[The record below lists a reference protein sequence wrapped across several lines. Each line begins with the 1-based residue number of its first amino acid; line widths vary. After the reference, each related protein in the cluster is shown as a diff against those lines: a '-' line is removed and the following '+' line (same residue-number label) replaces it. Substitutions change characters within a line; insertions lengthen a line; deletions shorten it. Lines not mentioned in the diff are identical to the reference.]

1 MTQLDGANQLQTC
14 KGVETTNQHM
24 VHRHREKNRGRDRD
38 RQTNTHTHTSRYTN
52 KQTNTHTH
60 THKQTHT
67 HRVPQQ
73 ARTWNV
79 ERLALLHVAA
89 DRRRLRNQ
97 RVLVQISIV
106 EVHLPNVGLEKWR
119 NGEMER
125 EKQRRIRLS
134 L

>member
-1 MTQLDGANQLQTC
+1 MMVPTNCRHAKGSKQPISTWCTGTEKKTEAETETGKQT
-14 KGVETTNQHM
+14 H
-24 VHRHREKNRGRDRD
+24 
-38 RQTNTHTHTSRYTN
+38 THTHTSRYTN